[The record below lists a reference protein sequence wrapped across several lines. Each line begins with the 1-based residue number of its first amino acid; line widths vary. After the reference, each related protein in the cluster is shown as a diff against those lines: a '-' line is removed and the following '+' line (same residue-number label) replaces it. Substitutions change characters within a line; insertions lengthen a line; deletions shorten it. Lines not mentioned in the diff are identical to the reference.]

1 MERENAGNAIRKKF
15 VWYTAD
21 ECDSLAAYLMEMA
34 RQGWR
39 FRRWGTRLEFEAAP
53 PEEAVYAVQIF
64 DKAKKDDYRPT
75 EEGLDFAEYCR
86 EAGWELMDARGRFYI
101 FRRLR
106 EDAPEIVTP
115 EERYESIRRNALK
128 PLKWNGLFAIA
139 AFALLAW
146 YVLVRRQES
155 LSDQGYRLFL
165 VSIGLLIAADLAA
178 WIVKEI
184 SFAGKRRLLAAGRAP
199 EYLEGRGAGVG
210 KALYAAAYVLSA
222 ILALCSVI
230 HWLVGPT
237 PYPIAGPAIILYTA
251 IGNGVSSLVGGATK
265 ADHET
270 KRLIAVVAICV
281 VWVILMLIMVAR
293 KDLY

>member
-39 FRRWGTRLEFEAAP
+39 FCRWGTRLEFEAAP

-86 EAGWELMDARGRFYI
+86 EAGWELVDARGRFYI

-115 EERYESIRRNALK
+115 EERYESIRRNTLRSLKVNALT
-128 PLKWNGLFAIA
+128 GLA
-139 AFALLAW
+139 AMALLVWFTLAR
-146 YVLVRRQES
+146 LPES
-155 LSDQGYRLFL
+155 LSDRGYLFFL
-165 VSIGLLIAADLAA
+165 AAAGLLIAADLAA

-184 SFAGKRRLLAAGRAP
+184 SFAGKRRQLAAGEAP
-199 EYLEGRGAGVG
+199 AYLEGRGAGVG

-237 PYPIAGPAIILYTA
+237 PYPIAGPAVILYTA
-251 IGNGVSSLVGGATK
+251 IGNGVSSLVGGMTK

-270 KRLIAVVAICV
+270 KRLIAVVAIIV
-281 VWVILMLIMVAR
+281 VWVILMLVLVAR